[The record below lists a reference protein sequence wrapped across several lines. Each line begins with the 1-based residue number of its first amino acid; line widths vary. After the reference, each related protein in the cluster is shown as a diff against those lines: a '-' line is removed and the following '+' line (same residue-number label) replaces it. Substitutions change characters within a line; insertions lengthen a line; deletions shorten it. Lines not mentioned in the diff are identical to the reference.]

1 MNFLRRFTFTSSP
14 LLRTFTTTR
23 AIMSKLYVG
32 NLSWNTTD
40 ETLKSTFEEFGTVT
54 DSIIMRDRETGRARG
69 FGFVTFSSEEEATAA
84 VNALNEQELDGRRI
98 RVNVANARPAGGNG
112 FGGGRG
118 GYGGG
123 RGGYG
128 GGDRSYGGGDRSYG
142 GGDRSYG
149 GGDRGGY

>member
-1 MNFLRRFTFTSSP
+1 
-14 LLRTFTTTR
+14 
-23 AIMSKLYVG
+23 MSKLYVG

-40 ETLKSTFEEFGTVT
+40 DTLRDTFSQHGEVV

-69 FGFVTFSSEEEATAA
+69 FGFVTFANEEQANNA
-84 VNALNEQELDGRRI
+84 VTALNEQELDGRRI

-142 GGDRSYG
+142 GGDR
-149 GGDRGGY
+149 GGY